1 MSSTNCMTV
10 EALGASTWKPWRPL
24 RGSPGGVHVEA
35 LEASTLTPSHFLRC
49 SLGGVDVEAL
59 DTSLT
64 LERFTFTLHSY
75 SPLLLSA
82 LTLHSY
88 SPLLLAACF
97 HSGGNHS
104 SLCLPRSSD
113 TRVFENPNA
122 IGTICLHKLRN
133 ARAWET
139 QRHTSVTSSGQNAL
153 RESRRPPWE
162 KSTMLQRQRRR

>member
-104 SLCLPRSSD
+104 SLALPCLPRSID
-113 TRVFENPNA
+113 TRIFEKPIANS
-122 IGTICLHKLRN
+122 TIFRQKLRI
-133 ARAWET
+133 ARARDT
-139 QRHTSVTSSGQNAL
+139 QRHRSVCNSDQNAL
-153 RESRRPPWE
+153 
-162 KSTMLQRQRRR
+162 